1 MMTGASA
8 PESNA
13 ARKTSV
19 SSGTAPG
26 VVLIGFMGVGKSHVG
41 KALARLLHLPFVD
54 TDELIERQFGP
65 IAAIFAQRGE
75 KGFRLLEGP
84 LVAAAL
90 AAMDDK
96 PCVVALGGGAVT
108 GDDVRAALTRQA
120 RVAWLTAP
128 LEVVRA
134 RVRAGG
140 SERPLAN
147 DEDAFAR
154 LYYAR
159 QGLYEACATASF
171 INDGSESVKALAA
184 RLAEW
189 ALVARAAPGGEGFD
203 S

>member
-134 RVRAGG
+134 RVRAGKWRPSRRCRCDLHIG
-140 SERPLAN
+140 RPHRLRPRARQSRHQGRAPLARRWN
-147 DEDAFAR
+147 HR
-154 LYYAR
+154 L
-159 QGLYEACATASF
+159 GNNS
-171 INDGSESVKALAA
+171 GSAQKA
-184 RLAEW
+184 
-189 ALVARAAPGGEGFD
+189 
-203 S
+203 